1 MQCLSYTANTSL
13 DGFSCAYRRKP
24 LMSLPRLTLPRRKV
38 ATRQI
43 ICSVKSIPNFL
54 FPPRA
59 GVLLNIVTSRRT
71 FRQSGRYVCIM
82 LHTRVVRCLTI
93 CTHRGRKPLH
103 LNRFHWSWRRLEENE
118 LGLLRRPL
126 DARLGPS
133 TGRVKVLCRF
143 VSQNFLRNF

>member
-1 MQCLSYTANTSL
+1 
-13 DGFSCAYRRKP
+13 
-24 LMSLPRLTLPRRKV
+24 MSLPRLTLPRRKV
-38 ATRQI
+38 ARRQI
-43 ICSVKSIPNFL
+43 VCSVKWIPNFL

-59 GVLLNIVTSRRT
+59 GVLLNIVTSQRT
-71 FRQSGRYVCIM
+71 FRRSGIYVCIM

-93 CTHRGRKPLH
+93 CTHRGRKPFC
-103 LNRFHWSWRRLEENE
+103 LNRFHWSWGRLEENE

-143 VSQNFLRNF
+143 NSQNYLRNFLEISYKFLRKKNLRNF